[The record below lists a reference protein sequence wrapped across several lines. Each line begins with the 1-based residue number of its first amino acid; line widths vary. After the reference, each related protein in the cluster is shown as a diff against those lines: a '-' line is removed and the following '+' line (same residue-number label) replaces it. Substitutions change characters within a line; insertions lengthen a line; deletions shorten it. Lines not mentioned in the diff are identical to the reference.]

1 LRIAFDTNVLV
12 YAEGV
17 DDEVRR
23 VRALELLE
31 RAPRRAVVLPLQVL
45 GELFSVLVRKAKYT
59 KPEARRVVLNWHNAV
74 QTIGTSARAFAAALE
89 LAADHGFTIW
99 DAMVLSAAAEGGCDL
114 VLSED
119 MQDGFTWCGVV
130 IANPFLPERRALLEL
145 IPKR

>member
-1 LRIAFDTNVLV
+1 LV

-17 DDEVRR
+17 DDETRR
-23 VRALELLE
+23 VLALELLE
-31 RAPRRAVVLPLQVL
+31 RVPRRAVMLPVQVL

-74 QTIGTSARAFAAALE
+74 QTIGTSGKAFAAALD
-89 LAADHGFTIW
+89 LAADHGFTMW
-99 DAMVLSAAAEGGCDL
+99 DAIVLSAAAEGGCDL

-119 MQDGFTWCGVV
+119 MQDGFTWRGVM
-130 IANPFLPERRALLEL
+130 IANPFSPERRVLFDL